1 MQKTPAE
8 KEAFIKLEEHNE
20 NEALNQL
27 VTNSNDISGE
37 RCMEKDGKL
46 IRRIDLVFYDPE
58 ESDFGGAHFYAPR
71 KKFLGMYIDT
81 LYFNTL
87 VIWFMTI
94 ILWFTLY
101 YDLFVKIFRKIE
113 NITKYL
119 KSKSES
125 ES

>member
-1 MQKTPAE
+1 VRLIE
-8 KEAFIKLEEHNE
+8 DNE

-58 ESDFGGAHFYAPR
+58 DSNFGGAHFYAPT
-71 KKFLGMYIDT
+71 KKVLGNYIDT
-81 LYFNTL
+81 LYFNTAI
-87 VIWFMTI
+87 IWLMTI

-101 YDLFVKIFRKIE
+101 YDVFKKLFDFFG
-113 NITKYL
+113 NITELIK
-119 KSKSES
+119 KKQEP
-125 ES
+125 EQ